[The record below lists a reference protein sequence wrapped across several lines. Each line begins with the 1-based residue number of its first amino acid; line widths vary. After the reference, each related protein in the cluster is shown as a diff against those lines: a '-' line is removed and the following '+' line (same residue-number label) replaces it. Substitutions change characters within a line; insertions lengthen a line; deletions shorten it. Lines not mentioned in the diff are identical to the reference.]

1 MRKEAILLLHKQE
14 KIFGQYNHK
23 LSIISKHSRLM
34 LTELRYQVKIHTL
47 SNRPR
52 EKKNPA
58 NSPQIYIYIYIYIFI
73 KQKETTSNMEKTSYA
88 KA

>member
-52 EKKNPA
+52 EKKIL
-58 NSPQIYIYIYIYIFI
+58 QILPKYIYIFI